1 MGLRQHA
8 AAAIALALSVVGPAV
23 SAATPSINLPLSPR
37 LHKTDGALIGT
48 CNVVAQGAVGDNATD
63 NTAVFR
69 EVAAGCRAL
78 YPNGA
83 SIIVP
88 PGAYVTGPFNLSSNT
103 TLIVEAGA
111 AIVGSLNP
119 DVYPLVVQL
128 PLDEAYRAPHMH
140 NTQYQALISSYGA
153 VNVALTGG
161 GTIEGLGWTW
171 WANMTANS
179 SNLWAHQRPKLVEFV
194 DSVGVTV
201 RNVTLQNSPFWTLHP
216 IFCTNVELSHLRI
229 YAPRN
234 HGNTDGVDPD
244 SCQNV
249 HVSDVL
255 IDVGDDAVSVKSGLH
270 WRTRQKVPAAD
281 YLFERVTILFR
292 NFAIGSSVSG
302 DVRNITFRDS
312 TIGDDLGSSP
322 WAIKLKTDS
331 QEGGVVDGV
340 TFRNVRLGLITFC
353 GSSKFVFPTHCN
365 PGKETGATA
374 IDMGMGYGGLEP
386 TDPGILRN
394 VVFDGVYGVG
404 PTGVVASWRGLP
416 GKPVCGVTVTNVTL
430 KQGITWECTDV
441 SNVTL
446 KDVSPSPKGSC
457 VSTGVGAV

>member
-1 MGLRQHA
+1 MLCCDAEGRCIWQGEGCISQFAGACGFRHDLSCPNWKLSHCSSLR
-8 AAAIALALSVVGPAV
+8 S
-23 SAATPSINLPLSPR
+23 
-37 LHKTDGALIGT
+37 KTIPPF
-48 CNVVAQGAVGDNATD
+48 NATCSCWS
-63 NTAVFR
+63 ARFL
-69 EVAAGCRAL
+69 CCF
-78 YPNGA
+78 P
-83 SIIVP
+83 S
-88 PGAYVTGPFNLSSNT
+88 
-103 TLIVEAGA
+103 
-111 AIVGSLNP
+111 
-119 DVYPLVVQL
+119 
-128 PLDEAYRAPHMH
+128 
-140 NTQYQALISSYGA
+140 LISR
-153 VNVALTGG
+153 TP
-161 GTIEGLGWTW
+161 
-171 WANMTANS
+171 
-179 SNLWAHQRPKLVEFV
+179 AHSQ
-194 DSVGVTV
+194 
-201 RNVTLQNSPFWTLHP
+201 
-216 IFCTNVELSHLRI
+216 
-229 YAPRN
+229 
-234 HGNTDGVDPD
+234 D

-292 NFAIGSSVSG
+292 NFAIGSSVGG

-353 GSSKFVFPTHCN
+353 GSSKFVFPKQCS

-386 TDPGILRN
+386 TNPGILRN

-404 PTGVVASWRGLP
+404 PTGVVANWRGLP

-430 KQGITWECTDV
+430 KQGIAWECKDV